1 MTLDEAQQAVA
12 KAQQQHA
19 AGQQID
25 IGSILSVL
33 QLLLQLFGQSG
44 VGTPTLPIP

>member
-1 MTLDEAQQAVA
+1 MTLDEAQELVSRLQR
-12 KAQQQHA
+12 QHA
-19 AGQQID
+19 AGQQVD

-44 VGTPTLPIP
+44 VGTLTLP